1 LLKFKNKSLTQQKM
15 KTINIDGSNITD
27 WESFHDTF
35 YEEMHFP
42 GYYGR
47 NMDAWIDCVGEIA
60 RDNELLLLNISNIKR
75 LKKNNPEIYEAINEC
90 SAFVNYCFFE
100 KGLKAALALSYYA

>member
-1 LLKFKNKSLTQQKM
+1 M
-15 KTINIDGSNITD
+15 KTINIDGSKITG

-47 NMDAWIDCVGEIA
+47 NMDAWIDCVSEIVG
-60 RDNELLLLNISNIKR
+60 DNGLLLLNISGIKG
-75 LKKNNPEIYEAINEC
+75 LKKNAPEIYESINEC
-90 SAFVNYCFFE
+90 SAFVNYRFLE
-100 KGLKAALALSYYA
+100 MGDKAALALSYYS